1 MQKLI
6 RSLAQKND
14 TKIVLVV
21 LDGLGGLPING
32 QTELEAAR
40 TPNMDALARVS
51 ACGLHIPVAPG
62 VTPGSG
68 PGHLSL
74 FGYDPL
80 EHQIGRGILEALGLG
95 MEVRITD
102 VALRCNYA
110 TIDGGIIKD
119 RRAGRIPT
127 DLSTKLTERLREK
140 IKKIDEAEVLFAPG
154 MEHRFAVLFRFPGPL
169 TAEASCI
176 TDTDPQKEGKA
187 PLQPVAETKAAE
199 PVARVAEKFIAKVGE
214 VLRAEQ
220 KANFAL
226 LRGFSVMPD
235 LVTFGDAYGLNPV
248 AIATYPM
255 YRGIAK
261 LIGMQ
266 APVVTGDVQ
275 AEIDYLRENYNA
287 FDFFFLHV
295 KKVDSY
301 GEDGNFEQKKLR
313 IEEFDL
319 LLPQILALD
328 PGVLMI
334 TGDHSTPA
342 LLKGHSWHPVPVL
355 LRSPYVLG
363 GLCSGFSERECTKGE
378 FGIFHTTNLMSFAL
392 ANAGRLK
399 KFGA

>member
-140 IKKIDEAEVLFAPG
+140 IKKIDEAEVLFAP
-154 MEHRFAVLFRFPGPL
+154 
-169 TAEASCI
+169 
-176 TDTDPQKEGKA
+176 
-187 PLQPVAETKAAE
+187 
-199 PVARVAEKFIAKVGE
+199 
-214 VLRAEQ
+214 
-220 KANFAL
+220 
-226 LRGFSVMPD
+226 
-235 LVTFGDAYGLNPV
+235 
-248 AIATYPM
+248 
-255 YRGIAK
+255 
-261 LIGMQ
+261 
-266 APVVTGDVQ
+266 
-275 AEIDYLRENYNA
+275 
-287 FDFFFLHV
+287 
-295 KKVDSY
+295 
-301 GEDGNFEQKKLR
+301 
-313 IEEFDL
+313 
-319 LLPQILALD
+319 
-328 PGVLMI
+328 
-334 TGDHSTPA
+334 
-342 LLKGHSWHPVPVL
+342 
-355 LRSPYVLG
+355 
-363 GLCSGFSERECTKGE
+363 
-378 FGIFHTTNLMSFAL
+378 
-392 ANAGRLK
+392 
-399 KFGA
+399 